1 MPQLDISTFPEQLV
15 WLLISFVAL
24 YAVVAWVAMPRI
36 GTVIEERQ
44 RRIDGDLERAATLK
58 AEAEAAMAAYEKAM
72 TEARAGTRDII
83 RQAVDSLTKQAEE
96 RQKALGVTLA
106 AQIKAGEDRIGETK
120 RNALAEIA
128 TIAAG
133 LARDMAMK
141 IADISTD
148 DAHAAAAVNAAQT
161 AANAGEAR

>member
-1 MPQLDISTFPEQLV
+1 MPQLDISTFPTQLV

-24 YAVVAWVAMPRI
+24 YAVLSLVAIPRI

-44 RRIDGDLERAATLK
+44 RRIDGDLEKAAALK

-72 TEARAGTRDII
+72 VEARNGTREII
-83 RQAVDSLTKQAEE
+83 RQAVETLAKQAEE

-106 AQIKAGEDRIGETK
+106 AQIKAGEERIGATK
-120 RNALAEIA
+120 RQALAEIQ

-141 IADISTD
+141 LADVSTD
-148 DAHAAAAVNAAQT
+148 DAHAAAAVRAAVANAA
-161 AANAGEAR
+161 NEPV

>member
-1 MPQLDISTFPEQLV
+1 MPQLDISTFPTQLV

-24 YAVVAWVAMPRI
+24 YAVLSWVAIPRI

-44 RRIDGDLERAATLK
+44 RRIDGDLERAAELK

-72 TEARAGTRDII
+72 VEARAGTRDII
-83 RQAVDSLTKQAEE
+83 RQAVDALTKQAEE
-96 RQKALGVTLA
+96 RQKALAVTLA

-120 RNALAEIA
+120 RQALAEIQ

-133 LARDMAMK
+133 LARDMAIK
-141 IADISTD
+141 LADVTTD
-148 DAHAAAAVNAAQT
+148 DAHASAAVRAAIANAA
-161 AANAGEAR
+161 NEAV